1 MTTPT
6 PSGADTAAAK
16 TSAPAIDFG
25 KLRVNLRASRTVRVT
40 GRVVRACGTM
50 LQVRGLSLHIGEL
63 CRLCDEDSDRE
74 LLAEVVGLEG
84 EDALLMP
91 LGSLQGVSARMRVE
105 PCGTTQSIKVD
116 ESMIGRVLDASGQ
129 AIDSGAPLV
138 CRTEMPLMGAP
149 PHPLQ
154 RAPVTRTFETGV
166 RAIDTLLTV
175 GEGQR
180 LGIFAT
186 AGGGKST
193 LLGMLARRSAADVNI
208 IALVGERGR
217 EIQEFISDSLQGDLS
232 RSILVVSTSDTPAL
246 SRARAVYTA
255 TAIAEYF
262 RDQGKR
268 VLLLVDSVTRYA
280 RALRDVG
287 LTAGEP
293 PTRRGFP
300 PSVFSTLPQ
309 ALERAGNSAK
319 GSITA
324 FYTVLV
330 EDEDSADPVG
340 EEVRS
345 ILDGHLILSRELAAS
360 NHYPAIDVL
369 HSVSRVM
376 DRIVPPEHRQA
387 AAVARSLLAKY
398 KDLEVLLQM
407 GEYKPGSDQL
417 ADAAIACAPRIKE
430 HLRQGVNESSSS
442 TESIASLLRSMGART
457 G

>member
-1 MTTPT
+1 MTALDIAELR
-6 PSGADTAAAK
+6 SSLRS
-16 TSAPAIDFG
+16 TS
-25 KLRVNLRASRTVRVT
+25 TVRSS

-50 LQVRGLSLHIGEL
+50 LEVTGLSARIGEL
-63 CRLCDEDSDRE
+63 CRLQDERAE
-74 LLAEVVGLEG
+74 LLAEVVGLR
-84 EDALLMP
+84 EDRALLMP
-91 LGSLQGVSARMRVE
+91 LGSLHGISTRTKVE
-105 PCGTTQSIKVD
+105 TCGTTQTINVGD
-116 ESMIGRVLDASGQ
+116 AMIGRVLDASGMPL
-129 AIDSGAPLV
+129 DSGPAL
-138 CRTEMPLMGAP
+138 TGTTTMPLMSTP

-154 RAPVTRTFETGV
+154 RSPVHQCFETGV
-166 RAIDTLLTV
+166 RAIDTMMSV

-180 LGIFAT
+180 LGIFAA

-193 LLGMLARRSAADVNI
+193 LLGMLARRSAADVNV
-208 IALVGERGR
+208 IALIGERGR

-232 RSILVVSTSDTPAL
+232 RSVLVVSTSDTPAL

-268 VLLLVDSVTRYA
+268 VLLLVDSITRYA

-309 ALERAGNSAK
+309 VLERAGNSDK

-330 EDEDSADPVG
+330 EDEDSADPIG

-345 ILDGHLILSRELAAS
+345 ILDGHLVLSRKLASA
-360 NHYPAIDVL
+360 NHFPAIDIL

-376 DRIVPPEHRQA
+376 DRIVTDEHRQTA
-387 AAVARSLLAKY
+387 ATARRLLAKHR
-398 KDLEVLLQM
+398 DLEVLLQM
-407 GEYKPGSDQL
+407 GEYQAGSDAV
-417 ADAAIACAPRIKE
+417 ADSAIACAPALDR
-430 HLRQGVNESSSS
+430 HLCQAVDEAVTFTDSM
-442 TESIASLLRSMGART
+442 TSLRRAVTARKA
-457 G
+457 

>member
-1 MTTPT
+1 M
-6 PSGADTAAAK
+6 AK
-16 TSAPAIDFG
+16 DASMPAIDFSE
-25 KLRVNLRASRTVRVT
+25 LRARVGETRTVQVS

-50 LQVRGLSLHIGEL
+50 LQVRGLTARIGEL
-63 CRLCDEDSDRE
+63 CRLRNDGEDHE
-74 LLAEVVGLEG
+74 ILAEVVGLSN
-84 EDALLMP
+84 DDVLLMP
-91 LGSLQGVSARMRVE
+91 LGSLQGVSARTRVE
-105 PCGTTQSIKVD
+105 TCGTVQSIGVD
-116 ESMIGRVLDASGQ
+116 DRMIGRVLDASGHP
-129 AIDSGAPLV
+129 IDGGAPLV
-138 CRTEMPLMGAP
+138 GKTQMPLLRPP

-154 RAPVTRTFETGV
+154 RAPVQRCFETGV

-180 LGIFAT
+180 LGIFAA

-193 LLGMLARRSAADVNI
+193 LLGMLARRSAADVNV
-208 IALVGERGR
+208 IALIGERGR
-217 EIQEFISDSLQGDLS
+217 EIQEFIADGLHGDLS
-232 RSILVVSTSDTPAL
+232 RSVLVVSTSDTSAL
-246 SRARAVYTA
+246 ARARGVNTA
-255 TAIAEYF
+255 TTIAEYF

-293 PTRRGFP
+293 PTRRGYP

-309 ALERAGNSAK
+309 VLERAGNSAK

-330 EDEDSADPVG
+330 EDEESPDPIA

-345 ILDGHLILSRELAAS
+345 ILDGHLVLSRKLASS

-376 DRIVPPEHRQA
+376 DRIVATEHRQA
-387 AAVARSLLAKY
+387 AATARRLLAKHR
-398 KDLEVLLQM
+398 DLEVLLQM
-407 GEYKPGSDQL
+407 GEYEPGADAQ
-417 ADAAIACAPRIKE
+417 ADAAIACAPAINA
-430 HLRQGVNESSSS
+430 HLRQQVEESTSFAQSA
-442 TESIASLLRSMGART
+442 ASLQRALSAQAAT
-457 G
+457 NQAQKPQ

>member
-1 MTTPT
+1 MLEEPRMTNL
-6 PSGADTAAAK
+6 
-16 TSAPAIDFG
+16 DFSQ
-25 KLRVNLRASRTVRVT
+25 LRANVRAARTVRVS

-50 LQVRGLSLHIGEL
+50 LQVRGLAARIGEL
-63 CRLCDEDSDRE
+63 CRLSNDDDGHE
-74 LLAEVVGLEG
+74 LLAEVVGLAD

-91 LGSLQGVSARMRVE
+91 LGSLQGISARTRVE
-105 PCGTTQSIKVD
+105 NCGTTQSIAVG
-116 ESMIGRVLDASGQ
+116 ESLIGRVLDGSGQ
-129 AIDSGAPLV
+129 PIDDGPPLACGTRV
-138 CRTEMPLMGAP
+138 PLMAPP
-149 PHPLQ
+149 PHPLKRIPVQ
-154 RAPVTRTFETGV
+154 RGFETGV
-166 RAIDTLLTV
+166 RVIDSLLTV

-180 LGIFAT
+180 LGIFAA

-193 LLGMLARRSAADVNI
+193 LLGMLARRSCATVNV
-208 IALVGERGR
+208 IALIGERGR
-217 EIQEFISDSLQGDLS
+217 EIQEFIADSLQGDLS
-232 RSILVVSTSDTPAL
+232 RSVLVVSTSDTPAL

-255 TAIAEYF
+255 TAIAEFF
-262 RDQGKR
+262 RDQGQR
-268 VLLLVDSVTRYA
+268 VLLLVDSITRYA

-330 EDEDSADPVG
+330 EDEESADPIG

-345 ILDGHLILSRELAAS
+345 ILDGHLVLSRKLAAA

-376 DRIVPPEHRQA
+376 DRVVTDEHRTSA
-387 AAVARSLLAKY
+387 GMARRLLAKHR
-398 KDLEVLLQM
+398 DLEVLLQM
-407 GEYKPGSDQL
+407 GEYQAGTDAL
-417 ADAAIACAPRIKE
+417 ADAAIACNGRLND
-430 HLRQGVNESSSS
+430 HLRQTVRETPSFADSVR
-442 TESIASLLRSMGART
+442 SLQSAISKE
-457 G
+457 

>member
-1 MTTPT
+1 MTTLDIA
-6 PSGADTAAAK
+6 G
-16 TSAPAIDFG
+16 
-25 KLRVNLRASRTVRVT
+25 LRSSLRSTTTVRSS

-50 LQVRGLSLHIGEL
+50 LEVTGLSARIGEL
-63 CRLCDEDSDRE
+63 CRLQDERAE
-74 LLAEVVGLEG
+74 LLAEVVGLR
-84 EDALLMP
+84 EDRALLMP
-91 LGSLQGVSARMRVE
+91 LGNLHGISTRTRVE
-105 PCGTTQSIKVD
+105 TCGTTQSIPVGD
-116 ESMIGRVLDASGQ
+116 AMIGRVLDASGMP
-129 AIDSGAPLV
+129 IDGATELRFSGSV
-138 CRTEMPLMGAP
+138 PLMASP

-154 RAPVTRTFETGV
+154 RSPVHKPFETGV
-166 RAIDTLLTV
+166 RAIDTLMTV

-180 LGIFAT
+180 LGIFAA

-193 LLGMLARRSAADVNI
+193 LLGMLARRSAADVNV
-208 IALVGERGR
+208 IALIGERGR
-217 EIQEFISDSLQGDLS
+217 EIQEFISDSLQNDLS
-232 RSILVVSTSDTPAL
+232 RSVLVVSTSDTPAL

-268 VLLLVDSVTRYA
+268 VLLLVDSITRYA

-309 ALERAGNSAK
+309 VLERAGNSDK

-330 EDEDSADPVG
+330 EDEQSADPIG

-345 ILDGHLILSRELAAS
+345 ILDGHLVLSRKLASA
-360 NHYPAIDVL
+360 NHYPAIDIL

-376 DRIVPPEHRQA
+376 DRIVAGEHRQA
-387 AAVARSLLAKY
+387 AGTARSLLAKY
-398 KDLEVLLQM
+398 RDLEVLLQM
-407 GEYKPGSDQL
+407 GEYQHGSDAL
-417 ADAAIACAPRIKE
+417 ADAAIACTPAINK
-430 HLRQGVNESSSS
+430 HLCQAVNEAA
-442 TESIASLLRSMGART
+442 TFGDALASLRSALATKRKT
-457 G
+457 ST

>member
-1 MTTPT
+1 MK
-6 PSGADTAAAK
+6 AKDAAVA
-16 TSAPAIDFG
+16 TIDFSE
-25 KLRVNLRASRTVRVT
+25 LRARVGETRTVQVS

-50 LQVRGLSLHIGEL
+50 LQVRGLAARIGEL
-63 CRLCDEDSDRE
+63 CRLRNDGEE
-74 LLAEVVGLEG
+74 HEILAEVVGLSN
-84 EDALLMP
+84 DDVLLMP
-91 LGSLQGVSARMRVE
+91 LGSLQGVSARTRVE
-105 PCGTTQSIKVD
+105 TCGTVQSIGVD
-116 ESMIGRVLDASGQ
+116 EKMIGRVLDASGYP
-129 AIDSGAPLV
+129 IDGGAPLV
-138 CRTEMPLMGAP
+138 CATRIPLLRPP

-154 RAPVTRTFETGV
+154 RAPVQRRFETGV

-180 LGIFAT
+180 LGIFAA

-193 LLGMLARRSAADVNI
+193 LLGMLARRSAADVNV
-208 IALVGERGR
+208 IALIGERGR
-217 EIQEFISDSLQGDLS
+217 EIQEFIADSLHGDLS
-232 RSILVVSTSDTPAL
+232 RSVLVVSTSDTSAL
-246 SRARAVYTA
+246 ARARGVNTA
-255 TAIAEYF
+255 TTIAEYF

-309 ALERAGNSAK
+309 VLERAGNSAN

-330 EDEDSADPVG
+330 EDEESADPIA

-345 ILDGHLILSRELAAS
+345 ILDGHLVLSRKLASS

-376 DRIVPPEHRQA
+376 DRIVATEHRQA
-387 AAVARSLLAKY
+387 ASTARRLLAKHR
-398 KDLEVLLQM
+398 DLEVLLQM
-407 GEYKPGSDQL
+407 GEYEPGADAQ
-417 ADAAIACAPRIKE
+417 ADAAIACAPAINA
-430 HLRQGVNESSSS
+430 HLRQQVEEGTSFAQ
-442 TESIASLLRSMGART
+442 SIASLQCALSTPAAT
-457 G
+457 SQAQKSQ

>member
-1 MTTPT
+1 MTTLDI
-6 PSGADTAAAK
+6 AE
-16 TSAPAIDFG
+16 
-25 KLRVNLRASRTVRVT
+25 LRSSLRSTTTVRSS

-50 LQVRGLSLHIGEL
+50 LEVTGLSARIGEL
-63 CRLCDEDSDRE
+63 CRLQDDRAE
-74 LLAEVVGLEG
+74 LLAEVVGLR
-84 EDALLMP
+84 EDRVLLMP
-91 LGSLQGVSARMRVE
+91 LGNLHGISTRTRVE
-105 PCGTTQSIKVD
+105 TCGTTQSVRVGD
-116 ESMIGRVLDASGQ
+116 ALIGRVLDASGTP
-129 AIDSGAPLV
+129 IDG
-138 CRTEMPLMGAP
+138 RTDITFTVNMPLISPP
-149 PHPLQ
+149 PHPL
-154 RAPVTRTFETGV
+154 RRSPVHKPFETGV
-166 RAIDTLLTV
+166 RAIDTLMTV

-180 LGIFAT
+180 LGIFAA

-193 LLGMLARRSAADVNI
+193 LLGMLARRSAADVNV
-208 IALVGERGR
+208 IALIGERGR
-217 EIQEFISDSLQGDLS
+217 EIQEFIGDSLQNDLS
-232 RSILVVSTSDTPAL
+232 RSVLVVSTSDTPAL

-268 VLLLVDSVTRYA
+268 VLLLVDSITRYA

-309 ALERAGNSAK
+309 VLERAGNSDK

-330 EDEDSADPVG
+330 EDEQSADPIG

-345 ILDGHLILSRELAAS
+345 ILDGHLVLSRKLASA

-376 DRIVPPEHRQA
+376 DRIVADEHRQA
-387 AAVARSLLAKY
+387 AATARTLLAKHQ
-398 KDLEVLLQM
+398 DLEVLLQM
-407 GEYKPGSDQL
+407 GEYQAGSDPI
-417 ADAAIACAPRIKE
+417 ADTAIACAPAINR
-430 HLRQGVNESSSS
+430 HLCQAVNEGV
-442 TESIASLLRSMGART
+442 TFTGALASLRSALASKRKPST
-457 G
+457 

>member
-1 MTTPT
+1 METLTPA
-6 PSGADTAAAK
+6 ADFSK
-16 TSAPAIDFG
+16 
-25 KLRVNLRASRTVRVT
+25 LRASLRATRTVRSS
-40 GRVVRACGTM
+40 GRVIRACGTV
-50 LQVRGLSLHIGEL
+50 LQVRGLSVSIGEM
-63 CRLCDEDSDRE
+63 CRLFDDDADWE
-74 LLAEVVGLEG
+74 LLAEVVGLQDQ
-84 EDALLMP
+84 DALLMP
-91 LGSLQGVSARMRVE
+91 LGNIQGISSKTRVE
-105 PCGTTQSIKVD
+105 ACGTTQTVRVD

-129 AIDSGAPLV
+129 PIDDGDPIRGRMQV
-138 CRTEMPLMGAP
+138 PLMAAP
-149 PHPLQ
+149 PHPLK
-154 RAPVTRTFETGV
+154 RAPVAKTFETGV
-166 RAIDTLLTV
+166 RAIDTLLSV

-193 LLGMLARRSAADVNI
+193 LLGMLAKRSAADINV
-208 IALVGERGR
+208 IALIGERGR
-217 EIQEFISDSLQGDLS
+217 EIQEFIADSLQGDLS
-232 RSILVVSTSDTPAL
+232 RSILVVSTSDQPAL

-262 RDQGKR
+262 RDQGKK

-309 ALERAGNSAK
+309 ALERAGNSSK

-330 EDEDSADPVG
+330 EDEDSADPIG

-345 ILDGHLILSRELAAS
+345 ILDGHIVLSRQLAAA

-376 DRIVPPEHRQA
+376 DRIVPKEHRA
-387 AAVARSLLAKY
+387 AAAKARTLLAKHR
-398 KDLEVLLQM
+398 DLEILVQM
-407 GEYKPGSDQL
+407 GEYQAGSDAL
-417 ADAAIACAPRIKE
+417 SDAAIACTPRLNQT
-430 HLRQGVNESSSS
+430 LRQGVDESSSF
-442 TESIASLLRSMGART
+442 ADSLAALQNAMKSQ
-457 G
+457 

>member
-1 MTTPT
+1 MTSRGLPETET
-6 PSGADTAAAK
+6 PSAQSGAA
-16 TSAPAIDFG
+16 SIDFG
-25 KLRVNLRASRTVRVT
+25 KLRVNLRATRTVKVS

-74 LLAEVVGLEG
+74 LLAEVVGLEDQ
-84 EDALLMP
+84 DALLMP
-91 LGSLQGVSARMRVE
+91 LGSLQGVSPRMRVE
-105 PCGTTQSIKVD
+105 PCGTTQSIRVD

-129 AIDSGAPLV
+129 ALDGGAPLV
-138 CRTEMPLMGAP
+138 CRTEMPLMAAP

-193 LLGMLARRSAADVNI
+193 LLGMLARRSCADVNV

-217 EIQEFISDSLQGDLS
+217 EIQEFIADSLQGDLS

-309 ALERAGNSAK
+309 ALERAGNSSK

-345 ILDGHLILSRELAAS
+345 ILDGHLILSRELAAA

-376 DRIVPPEHRQA
+376 DRIVAPEHRQA
-387 AAVARSLLAKY
+387 AAFARSLLAKHR
-398 KDLEVLLQM
+398 DLEVLLQM
-407 GEYKPGSDQL
+407 GEYKPGTDQL
-417 ADAAIACAPRIKE
+417 ADVAVACAPQIKQ
-430 HLRQGVNESSSS
+430 HLRQAVEESSSS
-442 TESIASLLRSMGART
+442 TQSLASLVRAMTPRAG
-457 G
+457 

>member
-1 MTTPT
+1 MT
-6 PSGADTAAAK
+6 SLDIAELRSSLRS
-16 TSAPAIDFG
+16 TS
-25 KLRVNLRASRTVRVT
+25 TVRSS

-50 LQVRGLSLHIGEL
+50 LEVTGLSARIGEL
-63 CRLCDEDSDRE
+63 CRLQDDRTE
-74 LLAEVVGLEG
+74 LLAEVVGLV
-84 EDALLMP
+84 EDRALLMP
-91 LGSLQGVSARMRVE
+91 LGNLHGISTRTRVE
-105 PCGTTQSIKVD
+105 TCGTTQTVRVGD
-116 ESMIGRVLDASGQ
+116 AMIGRVLDASGV
-129 AIDSGAPLV
+129 PLDGSPELAATV
-138 CRTEMPLMGAP
+138 PMPLLSPP

-154 RAPVTRTFETGV
+154 RAPVHQHFATGV
-166 RAIDTLLTV
+166 RAIDTLLSV

-180 LGIFAT
+180 LGIFAA

-193 LLGMLARRSAADVNI
+193 LLGMLARRSAADVNV
-208 IALVGERGR
+208 IALIGERGR

-232 RSILVVSTSDTPAL
+232 RSVLVVSTSDTPAL

-262 RDQGKR
+262 RDQGRR
-268 VLLLVDSVTRYA
+268 VLLLVDSITRYA
-280 RALRDVG
+280 RALREVG

-309 ALERAGNSAK
+309 VLERAGNSDK

-330 EDEDSADPVG
+330 EDEESADPIG

-345 ILDGHLILSRELAAS
+345 ILDGHLVLSRKLASA

-376 DRIVPPEHRQA
+376 NRIVADEHQQA
-387 AAVARSLLAKY
+387 AAMARRLLAKHR
-398 KDLEVLLQM
+398 DLEVLLQM
-407 GEYKPGSDQL
+407 GEYQPGSDPL
-417 ADAAIACAPRIKE
+417 ADAAIACAPAINR
-430 HLRQGVNESSSS
+430 HLCQAVDEAVAFPDAL
-442 TESIASLLRSMGART
+442 ASLRHAVTRGAAT
-457 G
+457 